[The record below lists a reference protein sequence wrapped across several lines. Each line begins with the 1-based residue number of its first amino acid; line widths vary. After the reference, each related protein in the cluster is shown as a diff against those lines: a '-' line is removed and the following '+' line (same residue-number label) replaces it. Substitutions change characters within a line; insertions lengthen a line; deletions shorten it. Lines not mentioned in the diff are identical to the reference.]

1 MCKDGIFLESQK
13 DSSEV
18 LQIQLYH
25 HAVIMNAGI
34 HDLKGKTLVD
44 VSSGRGGGL
53 NYLVNELKPKMAY
66 GVDVCPNNIEM
77 SVV

>member
-13 DSSEV
+13 DSGEA

-34 HDLKGKTLVD
+34 HDLSDKTLVD
-44 VSSGRGGGL
+44 VSCGRGGGL
-53 NYLVNELKPKMAY
+53 NYLVNELKPQIAY
-66 GVDVCPNNIEM
+66 GIDICPHNIDL
-77 SVV
+77 SS

>member
-1 MCKDGIFLESQK
+1 MCKDGVFLESQK

-25 HAVIMNAGI
+25 HAVIMQAEFT
-34 HDLKGKTLVD
+34 DLNGKTLVD

-53 NYLVNELKPKMAY
+53 NYLVNELKPQQAY
-66 GVDVCPNNIEM
+66 GIDVCPHNIEL
-77 SVV
+77 SN